1 MSAKPSPPASAARVN
16 GTIVVLID
24 LAGTLAALESAEAA
38 TPRLA
43 ADEVARYQNL
53 CSSRGAVDAALWRAA
68 HIALRML
75 LERYAGPGVRGQ
87 AYATEPGGRPRLLLT
102 GAQRAAPHFSLSH
115 AGAYALI
122 AVSDVAPVGIDLEI
136 ERTVIVADAR
146 RQRIETAAARLAT
159 DARLPDSGNA
169 RFLQAWVRM
178 EAVAKAS
185 GLGIGRIL
193 TEAGVV
199 GGSGG
204 ADTVPI
210 HAGLVRDLEL
220 PEGCYGAVSG
230 LQLPPI
236 LLVQQVTS
244 QVGGVSELL
253 GFAGSQVAR

>member
-1 MSAKPSPPASAARVN
+1 MSAKPSAPASADRVS
-16 GTIVVLID
+16 GTIVVLIN
-24 LAGTLAALESAEAA
+24 LADMLAALEAAEAA

-43 ADEVARYQNL
+43 ADEVARHLNAS
-53 CSSRGAVDAALWRAA
+53 SSRGTVDAALWRAA
-68 HIALRML
+68 HIALRLL

-87 AYATEPGGRPRLLLT
+87 AYAIEPGGRPRLYLP
-102 GAQRAAPHFSLSH
+102 GAQRTAPHFSLSH

-122 AVSDVAPVGIDLEI
+122 ALSDVAPVGIDLET
-136 ERTVIVADAR
+136 ERTVTVADAR

-159 DARLPDSGNA
+159 DAHLPDSGNA
-169 RFLQAWVRM
+169 RFLQAWVRL

-193 TEAGVV
+193 TEAGAV
-199 GGSGG
+199 GGSGA

-210 HAGLVRDLEL
+210 HAGLVRDLVL
-220 PEGCYGAVSG
+220 PEGCYGAISG

-244 QVGGVSELL
+244 KAGGLSGLRGL
-253 GFAGSQVAR
+253 AG